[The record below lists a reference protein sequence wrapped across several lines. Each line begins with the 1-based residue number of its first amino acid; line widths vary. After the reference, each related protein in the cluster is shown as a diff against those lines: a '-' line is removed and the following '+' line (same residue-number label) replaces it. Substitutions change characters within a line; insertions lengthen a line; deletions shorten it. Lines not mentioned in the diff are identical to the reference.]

1 MTDPAPILLPDDEAL
16 VCGWLTARA
25 EILATGAAVADRLP
39 GDYDGSQPVITV
51 ARIGGAMDPASG
63 GQWLDR
69 PRLDLSCWGKSKADA
84 KDLARTV
91 RALMAVARLDDHS
104 AAGAVWSDT
113 SEDVG
118 PQWIPS
124 DKYPES
130 GRYLLQ
136 YSLLIHPTIA

>member
-1 MTDPAPILLPDDEAL
+1 MTFPAPIVLPDDEAL
-16 VCGWLTARA
+16 VCAWLGARTEIVTA
-25 EILATGAAVADRLP
+25 GAVVADRLP
-39 GDYDGSQPVITV
+39 DGYDGTQLAVTV
-51 ARIGGAMDPASG
+51 SRIGGAMDSGGG

-69 PRLDLSCWGKSKADA
+69 PRLDVSCWGKSKAEA
-84 KDLARTV
+84 KDLSQTV
-91 RALMAVARLDDHS
+91 RSLMAVARFDDHS
-104 AAGAVWSDT
+104 AAGAVWSNT

-136 YSLLIHPTIA
+136 YSIFIHPTI